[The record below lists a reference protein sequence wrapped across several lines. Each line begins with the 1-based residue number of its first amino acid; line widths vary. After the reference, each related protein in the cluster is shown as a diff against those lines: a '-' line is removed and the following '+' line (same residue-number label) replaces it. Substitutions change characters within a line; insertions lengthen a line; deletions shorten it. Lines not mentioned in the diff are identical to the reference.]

1 MKIAINGIGVA
12 GPTLAYW
19 LRKFGH
25 EPVLFE
31 RAPAL
36 RTGGYLIDYWG
47 LGYEVAER
55 MGILE
60 SLLEQGYRMQ
70 RMRIVNA
77 EGKEIC
83 GLDVAPVREQLDGR
97 FISLARG
104 DLAAT
109 LFRACEG
116 IPAHFGLSIE
126 GVEQDVDGVDV
137 VLSDGG
143 RQRYDLV
150 IGADGLH
157 SRVRELVFGAESEF
171 EHGLGCVVATF
182 RLHGYPHRDELAYVS
197 HTVPGR
203 QVARISLRNDET
215 LVFMVFRSELIGDAP
230 TPDTISDTLRR
241 VFGDMQWEVPR
252 ILQQVDA
259 VDDIY
264 FDRVSQIRLPRWS
277 KGRVALLGDAA
288 ACVSLLA
295 GEGTGLAVTEAFVL
309 ADELRRAGGDYA
321 QAFDAFENSLR
332 PFLADKQK
340 GALRLR
346 GFFAPKTSLSLFI
359 RNLAIRLASI
369 PLFTRSV
376 VGASL
381 RDDFVLPG

>member
-19 LRKFGH
+19 LRELGH

-55 MGILE
+55 MGIIE
-60 SLLEQGYRMQ
+60 PLLEQGYRMQ

-83 GLDVAPVREQLDGR
+83 GLDVAPVREQLGGR

-157 SRVRELVFGAESEF
+157 SRVRELVFGPESEF

-215 LVFMVFRSELIGDAP
+215 LVFMVFRSELVGDAP
-230 TPDTISDTLRR
+230 TPDTIGDTLRR

-252 ILQQVDA
+252 ILQQVDS

-295 GEGTGLAVTEAFVL
+295 GEGTGLAMTEAFVL
-309 ADELRRAGGDYA
+309 ADELHRAGGDYA
-321 QAFDAFENSLR
+321 HAFEAFENSLR

-359 RNLAIRLASI
+359 RNWAIRLASI